1 MSKLSPNFSLNEF
14 TFSQTAVRHN
24 IDNTPPSDVLAQ
36 LVKTAHGME
45 LIRAYLGNRSIRI
58 SSGYRSAVLNR
69 KIGGA
74 IKPPSAHTR
83 GEAADF
89 TVAGLTPREVVTKIA
104 ASTIAFDQLILEFDE
119 WVHVGF
125 NDNPRRQVLTAKKIN
140 GKTVYL
146 PGIV

>member
-14 TFSQTAVRHN
+14 TFSQTAVRHG
-24 IDNTPPSDVLAQ
+24 IDNTPSPEVAAR

-45 LIRAYLGNRSIRI
+45 LIRAYLGNRAIRI
-58 SSGYRSAVLNR
+58 SSGLRVLALNR
-69 KIGGA
+69 KIGS
-74 IKPPSAHTR
+74 KDTSQHVT

-119 WVHVGF
+119 WVHVSF